1 MTLKK
6 SGFII
11 RTLWFTVSIISLIW
25 FLYWIC
31 YEGFVWNKFLS
42 QATPV
47 NYVALVIS
55 IVSII
60 ISTQIGRIRYFS
72 NPKLLVEPN
81 FPKRELEKNQTQ
93 QVPHVN
99 YKKKQMFQGSKVPI
113 GCRFYLG
120 YLSNRPKS
128 VEVPQDCMGCNQM
141 LNCLSKEN
149 TT

>member
-1 MTLKK
+1 LIHKK
-6 SGFII
+6 SVLVI
-11 RTLWFTVSIISLIW
+11 RTLWFTISVISLIW

-31 YEGFVWNKFLS
+31 YEVFVWNKFLS

-47 NYVALVIS
+47 NYVALAIS
-55 IVSII
+55 IVALI
-60 ISTQIGRIRYFS
+60 ISTQLGRIRYFS

-93 QVPHVN
+93 QVQHLN
-99 YKKKQMFQGSKVPI
+99 YRKKQMIQDSEAPL

-141 LNCLSKEN
+141 LNCLNKEN
-149 TT
+149 AT

>member
-1 MTLKK
+1 LTLKK

-55 IVSII
+55 LVSII

-72 NPKLLVEPN
+72 KPKLLVEPN

-93 QVPHVN
+93 QVQHVN
-99 YKKKQMFQGSKVPI
+99 YKKKQMFQDSKVPN

-141 LNCLSKEN
+141 LNCLTKEN